1 MTSIPFSR
9 QAVLE
14 ESLRTSE
21 ARFRAMFEQSAVG
34 MAIADRG
41 GRLERINEAYARML
55 GYQVDDLIGK
65 SLLEITHPD
74 DVPRTVSLL
83 MRPPRFPRSA
93 VTYEKRYVRKDGGVI
108 WVRVTVSLLFDEQGV
123 PEGYTGVIED
133 ITAAQ
138 EALQALESQFD
149 LQRSILD
156 EMPLM
161 IAIWRDGRPVYLNR
175 ELRRVL
181 GYSLADLGDEVA
193 TRLFP
198 GSPDDA
204 RRMCDALERPAQ
216 RWEDFEPLAHDGS
229 TVLSSWNCMR
239 LADGSTLAIGQDLR
253 ERRKLETQMA
263 QAQRMEAIGTLA
275 AGVAH
280 DFNNLLTVILAS
292 AAFIRMNVAET
303 TQPSRDAAEITRA
316 AERASALTRQLLAFS
331 RQQVLNPEVVDVNAE
346 ISQSARALQRM
357 IGEHI
362 QLTVIPA
369 AERSCVEVDVH
380 QLNQVVMNLAVNA
393 RDAIGQNGTI
403 AIATD
408 NVERLEADGAP
419 REYLA
424 LSISDDGSGIPPEIR
439 DQIFNPFF
447 TTKEIGRGTGLGL
460 ATVHGIVTQS
470 GGRVELDSEVGRGTT
485 FRILLPTANACPMHR
500 APPNAEAQARRCERV
515 LVVEDES
522 AVRAAA
528 CRMLRGAGYT
538 VLEARHGED
547 ALEVIEGQGPVD
559 LLITDMVMPQMGGAE
574 LARAARARHPMLP
587 VLFMTGYTDEELL
600 RQGALEHGAEVLRK
614 PFVTDDLLA
623 AVSSLID
630 RVAA

>member
-14 ESLRTSE
+14 ESLRNSE

-41 GRLERINEAYARML
+41 GRLERINDAYARML
-55 GYQVDDLIGK
+55 GYDVEELIGK
-65 SLLEITHPD
+65 SLLEITHRD

-83 MRPPRFPRSA
+83 MNPPALPRSA
-93 VTYEKRYVRKDGGVI
+93 VTYEKRYVRRDGQTI
-108 WVRVTVSLLFDEQGV
+108 WVRVTVSLLYDEYGV

-133 ITAAQ
+133 ITAEQ
-138 EALQALESQFD
+138 EARRALESQYD

-161 IAIWRDGRPVYLNR
+161 IAIWRDGRPIYLNR
-175 ELRRVL
+175 ELQRVF
-181 GYSLADLGDEVA
+181 GHSVAEVA
-193 TRLFP
+193 DDLFAA
-198 GSPDDA
+198 SPRDA
-204 RRMCDALERPAQ
+204 ERMREAVRSPAC
-216 RWEDFEPLAHDGS
+216 RWEDFEPVGRDG
-229 TVLSSWNCMR
+229 TPVFSSWICMR

-253 ERRKLETQMA
+253 DRQRLEAQVA

-280 DFNNLLTVILAS
+280 DFNNLLTVILSS
-292 AAFIRMNVAET
+292 AAFIRMGVPAET
-303 TQPSRDAAEITRA
+303 PAARDAAEITRA
-316 AERASALTRQLLAFS
+316 AERASGLTRQLLAFS

-362 QLTVIPA
+362 QLAVVPA
-369 AERSCVEVDVH
+369 AGRSCVEVDVH
-380 QLNQVVMNLAVNA
+380 QLNQVVMNLVVNA
-393 RDAIGQNGTI
+393 RDAIGKSG
-403 AIATD
+403 AISISTE
-408 NVERLEADGAP
+408 NVVRRDGRGAA

-424 LSISDDGSGIPPEIR
+424 LSIADDGSGIPPEIR
-439 DQIFNPFF
+439 DRIFNPFF
-447 TTKEIGRGTGLGL
+447 TTKEVGHGTGLGL

-470 GGRVELDSEVGRGTT
+470 GGCVELDSEVGRGTT
-485 FRILLPTANACPMHR
+485 FRILLPTADACPVHR
-500 APPNAEAQARRCERV
+500 AAITDLAANGCERV
-515 LVVEDES
+515 LLVEDES

-528 CRMLRGAGYT
+528 CRMLRAAGYT

-547 ALEVIEGQGPVD
+547 ALEVIEEQGPVD

-574 LARAARARHPMLP
+574 LARAARARHPLLP

-600 RQGALEHGAEVLRK
+600 RQGGLDHGAEVLRK